1 MLDNSLIIII
11 GVFIVL
17 GILSFVVR
25 KTLKWV
31 IYISL
36 AAFAIFYF
44 STGGD
49 LNKAINQTLQFD
61 KRGGHYVVNT
71 ASNYIK
77 ENVKATIESNNN
89 RGVAK
94 IEYLDYTI
102 INVIGTKE
110 YKLYKEGR
118 LIKNIKLNEVI
129 TIDKDSETV
138 NLPDKLIKFIDK
150 Q

>member
-11 GVFIVL
+11 GVFIVF

-44 STGGD
+44 SNGGD
-49 LNKAINQTLQFD
+49 FNKAINQTLQFD
-61 KRGGHYVVNT
+61 KHGGQYVVNT
-71 ASNYIK
+71 ASDYIK
-77 ENVKATIESNNN
+77 KNVKVTIESNNN
-89 RGVAK
+89 GGVAK
-94 IEYLDYTI
+94 IEYSDYTI
-102 INVIGTKE
+102 KNVIGTKE

-118 LIKNIKLNEVI
+118 LIKNIKLDEVI